1 MHGVGSSYCNLYGIR
16 NRHRILDMG
25 CDMKL
30 FRGGWTYLST
40 KRRNY
45 TKTDM
50 QHEYTRGGENYVV
63 KDGVTY
69 RQAKELGQAPGYDW
83 GNPKNWRR

>member
-1 MHGVGSSYCNLYGIR
+1 
-16 NRHRILDMG
+16 
-25 CDMKL
+25 MKL

-45 TKTDM
+45 TRTDM

-69 RQAKELGQAPGYDW
+69 RQAKELGQQSTGLEHKW
-83 GNPKNWRR
+83 GSPRPWNSRINEALQRRAGSKRR